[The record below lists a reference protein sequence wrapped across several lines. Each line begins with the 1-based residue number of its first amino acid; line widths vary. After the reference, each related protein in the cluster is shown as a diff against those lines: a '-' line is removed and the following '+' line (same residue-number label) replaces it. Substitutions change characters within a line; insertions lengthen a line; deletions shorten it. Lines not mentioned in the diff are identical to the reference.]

1 MKRVIIIVC
10 VIFSIVTTILV
21 IELHVSEESDDGFS
35 CIASYIQHSKG
46 FRIEM
51 MVSYTFGAKNGII
64 NLTGMATDEAG
75 QIWSLDR
82 RVIFQYYREDNIYF
96 LTSIRTTRFPNDNAD
111 TAMLNR
117 YIPSFYLKDSRE
129 IVLKI
134 LPNGS
139 NNYLFFLDPIPI
151 YNCKRSL

>member
-1 MKRVIIIVC
+1 MKRVLIIAC
-10 VIFSIVTTILV
+10 VVFSIFAAILV

-35 CIASYIQHSKG
+35 CIASYIQHTKG

-64 NLTGMATDEAG
+64 NLTGVATDETG
-75 QIWSLDR
+75 KIWSLDR
-82 RVIFQYYREDNIYF
+82 RVIFQYYREENLYF

-117 YIPSFYLKDSRE
+117 YIPSFYLKDSYE

-134 LPNGS
+134 LPNGGS
-139 NNYLFFLDPIPI
+139 NYLFFLDPIPI